1 MICEYLV
8 FKIEPY
14 VQITVIGF
22 TQKHSFKQEIHIQC
36 AHGQILREILADK
49 HVYDYPWNC

>member
-8 FKIEPY
+8 FNIEPY

-49 HVYDYPWNC
+49 HVYDYP